1 MPDTY
6 NQALLS
12 TNPDLVKQVRAFHKG
27 KLTRNIN
34 SLKATL
40 LTKPSA
46 PAQYDTDS
54 INDREAQRIVKDLE
68 EAFTA
73 YRKLAFQI
81 YDRQRALRR

>member
-12 TNPDLVKQVRAFHKG
+12 INPDLVKQVRAFHKG
-27 KLTRNIN
+27 KLTTNIN

-54 INDREAQRIVKDLE
+54 INDREAQRIVKDLK

-73 YRKLAFQI
+73 IENLHASI
-81 YDRQRALRR
+81 GVST